1 MANMSN
7 VLGLIFANMHELT
20 VTDLTKNRA
29 MASIPFG
36 ARYRLIDFPLS
47 NMVNSG
53 VNNVGVVT
61 KSNYQSLL
69 DHISSGDE
77 WDLSRKTGGLHFL
90 PPYSNNFG
98 STGGLYRGRLEAL
111 AGVIGFIKNAHADY
125 VLLTDCDCVANIDYK
140 KVVDYHEAQ
149 GADITVVYGKTLLT
163 PEQTKTRTILKV
175 NEADEVVD
183 VLIRPEM
190 AGEFNASM
198 NIFVMS
204 KEFLV
209 KIVNESASRN
219 LYSFEI
225 NVLQHRLDEFK
236 VVGYC
241 FDGYYSQI
249 DGIQA
254 YYQANMDLMNKD
266 VRKALFN
273 FTDPIYTKVRDE
285 APAKYGLEASAKNSL
300 IADGC
305 IIEGTVENSVLFRG
319 VKVGKGAVVKNC
331 ILMQNTEVGDKCEL
345 NYVLADKNVKV
356 GNYRSLCGTVDYPVF
371 INKDSIV

>member
-53 VNNVGVVT
+53 ISNVGVVT

-69 DHISSGDE
+69 DHIGSGDE

-90 PPYSNNFG
+90 PPYSNNLG
-98 STGGLYRGRLEAL
+98 NGGLYRGRLEAL
-111 AGVIGFIKNAHADY
+111 AGVINFIKNAHADY
-125 VLLTDCDCVANIDYK
+125 VVMTDCDCVANVDYK
-140 KVVDYHEAQ
+140 KVVDFHEEQ
-149 GADITVVYGKTLLT
+149 GADITVVYGKKLLT
-163 PEQTKTRTILKV
+163 PEQTKTRTILKL
-175 NEADEVVD
+175 NDKGEVYD

-190 AGEFNASM
+190 AGEFDASM

-204 KEFLV
+204 KEFLLKV
-209 KIVNESASRN
+209 INESMSRN
-219 LYSFEI
+219 LYSFEVDI
-225 NVLQHRLDEFK
+225 LQHRLKEFK
-236 VVGYC
+236 VCGYR
-241 FDGYYSQI
+241 FEGYYAQV

-254 YYQANMDLMNKD
+254 YYQANMDIMKKD
-266 VRKALFN
+266 VRKELFN
-273 FTDPIYTKVRDE
+273 LDDPIYTKVRDE

-331 ILMQNTEVGDKCEL
+331 ILMQDTEVGDKCEL
-345 NYVLADKNVKV
+345 NYVMADKNVSV

-371 INKDSIV
+371 INKGSAV

>member
-53 VNNVGVVT
+53 ISNVGVVT

-69 DHISSGDE
+69 DHIGSGDE

-90 PPYSNNFG
+90 PPYSNNYAN
-98 STGGLYRGRLEAL
+98 GGLYRGRLEAL
-111 AGVIGFIKNAHADY
+111 AGVEGFIKNAHADY
-125 VLLTDCDCVANIDYK
+125 VLLTDCDCVANVDYK
-140 KVVDYHEAQ
+140 KIIDYHEEK
-149 GADITVVYGKTLLT
+149 GADITVVYGRSVFT

-175 NEADEVVD
+175 SDQGEVCD
-183 VLIRPEM
+183 VLIRPDL
-190 AGEFNASM
+190 AGEFDASM

-204 KEFLV
+204 KEFLM
-209 KIVNESASRN
+209 KTINESVSRN
-219 LYSFEI
+219 LYSFEVDI
-225 NVLQHRLDEFK
+225 LQHKLSELK
-236 VVGYC
+236 VFGYR

-254 YYQANMDLMNKD
+254 YYQANMDLMNKE
-266 VRKALFN
+266 VRTELFN
-273 FTDPIYTKVRDE
+273 LTDPIYTKVRDD
-285 APAKYGLEASAKNSL
+285 APAVYGLEASAKNSL

-305 IIEGTVENSVLFRG
+305 VIEGTVENSVLFRG
-319 VKVGKGAVVKNC
+319 VKVGKGAVIKNC
-331 ILMQNTEVGDKCEL
+331 IIMQDAEVGDKCEL
-345 NYVLADKNVKV
+345 NYVIADKNVKV

-371 INKDSIV
+371 VNKNSAV

>member
-53 VNNVGVVT
+53 ISNVGVVT

-69 DHISSGDE
+69 DHIGSGDE

-90 PPYSNNFG
+90 PPYSNNY
-98 STGGLYRGRLEAL
+98 TNGGLYRGRLEAL
-111 AGVIGFIKNAHADY
+111 AGVEGFIKNAHADY
-125 VLLTDCDCVANIDYK
+125 VLLTDCDCVANVDYK
-140 KVVDYHEAQ
+140 KVVDYHEEK
-149 GADITVVYGKTLLT
+149 GADITVVYGRSVFT

-175 NEADEVVD
+175 SDQGEVCD
-183 VLIRPEM
+183 VLIRPDM
-190 AGEFNASM
+190 AGEFDASM

-204 KEFLV
+204 KEFLM
-209 KIVNESASRN
+209 KTINESVSRN
-219 LYSFEI
+219 LYSFEVDI
-225 NVLQHRLDEFK
+225 LQHKLAELK
-236 VVGYC
+236 VFGYR

-254 YYQANMDLMNKD
+254 YYQANMDLMNKE
-266 VRKALFN
+266 VRTELFN
-273 FTDPIYTKVRDE
+273 LTDPIYTKVRDD
-285 APAKYGLEASAKNSL
+285 APAVYGLEASAKNSL

-305 IIEGTVENSVLFRG
+305 VIEGTVENSVLFRG
-319 VKVGKGAVVKNC
+319 VKVGKGAVIKNC
-331 ILMQNTEVGDKCEL
+331 ILMQDAEVGDKCEL
-345 NYVLADKNVKV
+345 NYVIADKNVKV

-371 INKDSIV
+371 VNKNSAV

>member
-53 VNNVGVVT
+53 VSNVGVVT

-69 DHISSGDE
+69 DHIGSGDE

-90 PPYSNNFG
+90 PPYSNNF
-98 STGGLYRGRLEAL
+98 TNGGLYRGRLEAL
-111 AGVIGFIKNAHADY
+111 AGVIGFITNAHADY
-125 VLLTDCDCVANIDYK
+125 VLLTDCDCVANVDYK
-140 KVVDYHEAQ
+140 KIVDYHEEK
-149 GADITVVYGKTLLT
+149 GADITVVYGRSTFT
-163 PEQTKTRTILKV
+163 SEQTKTRTILKV
-175 NEADEVVD
+175 NEQGDVCD
-183 VLIRPEM
+183 VLIRPDM
-190 AGEFNASM
+190 AGEFDASM

-204 KEFLV
+204 KEFLL
-209 KIVNESASRN
+209 KIINESMSRN

-225 NVLQHRLDEFK
+225 DVLQHRLSELK
-236 VVGYC
+236 VCGYR

-249 DGIQA
+249 DSIQA
-254 YYQANMDLMNKD
+254 YYQANMDIMNKE
-266 VRKALFN
+266 VRTELFN
-273 FTDPIYTKVRDE
+273 LTDPIYTKVRDD

-305 IIEGTVENSVLFRG
+305 VIEGTVENSVLFRG
-319 VKVGKGAVVKNC
+319 VKVGKGAVIKNC
-331 ILMQNTEVGDKCEL
+331 ILMQDAEVGDKCEL
-345 NYVLADKNVKV
+345 NYVIADKNVKV

-371 INKDSIV
+371 VNKNSAV

>member
-20 VTDLTKNRA
+20 VTDLTKKRA
-29 MASIPFG
+29 MGSVPFG
-36 ARYRLIDFPLS
+36 GRYRLIDFPLS

-69 DHISSGDE
+69 DHIGSGDE

-90 PPYSNNFG
+90 PPYSNNLGNG
-98 STGGLYRGRLEAL
+98 SLYRGRLEAM
-111 AGVIGFIKNAHADY
+111 AGVVNFIKNADAEY
-125 VLLTDCDCVANIDYK
+125 VIMTDCDCIANVDYK
-140 KVVDYHEAQ
+140 KVVDYHESK

-175 NEADEVVD
+175 DDQGEVYD
-183 VLIRPEM
+183 ILIRPEM
-190 AGEFNASM
+190 AGEFDASM

-204 KEFLV
+204 KEFVL
-209 KIVNESASRN
+209 KIIGESASRN

-225 NVLQHRLDEFK
+225 DILQHRLKEFK
-236 VVGYC
+236 VAGYL
-241 FDGYYSQI
+241 FEGYYSQI

-254 YYQANMDLMNKD
+254 YYQANMDIMKKD
-266 VRKALFN
+266 VRKELFN
-273 FTDPIYTKVRDE
+273 LTDPIYTKVRDE
-285 APAKYGLEASAKNSL
+285 APAKYGLEASARNSL

-345 NYVLADKNVKV
+345 NYVIADKNVRV

>member
-53 VNNVGVVT
+53 ISNVGVVT

-69 DHISSGDE
+69 DHIGSGDE

-90 PPYSNNFG
+90 PPYSNNYAN
-98 STGGLYRGRLEAL
+98 GGLYRGRLEAL
-111 AGVIGFIKNAHADY
+111 AGVEGFIKNTHADY
-125 VLLTDCDCVANIDYK
+125 VLLTDCDCVANVDYK
-140 KVVDYHEAQ
+140 KIVDYHEEK
-149 GADITVVYGKTLLT
+149 GADITVVYGRNVFT

-175 NEADEVVD
+175 SDQGEVCD
-183 VLIRPEM
+183 VLIRPDLS
-190 AGEFNASM
+190 GEFDASM

-204 KEFLV
+204 KEFLM
-209 KIVNESASRN
+209 KTINESVSRN
-219 LYSFEI
+219 LYSFEVDI
-225 NVLQHRLDEFK
+225 LQHKLNELK
-236 VVGYC
+236 VFGYR

-254 YYQANMDLMNKD
+254 YYQANMDLMNKE
-266 VRKALFN
+266 VRTELFN
-273 FTDPIYTKVRDE
+273 LTDPIYTKVRDD
-285 APAKYGLEASAKNSL
+285 APAVYGLEASAKNSL

-305 IIEGTVENSVLFRG
+305 VIEGTVENSVLFRG
-319 VKVGKGAVVKNC
+319 VKVGKGAVIKNC
-331 ILMQNTEVGDKCEL
+331 IIMQDAEVGDKCEL
-345 NYVLADKNVKV
+345 NYVIADKNVKV

-371 INKDSIV
+371 VNKNSAV

>member
-53 VNNVGVVT
+53 ISNVGVVT

-69 DHISSGDE
+69 DHIGSGDE

-90 PPYSNNFG
+90 PPYSNNY
-98 STGGLYRGRLEAL
+98 TNGGLYRGRLEAL
-111 AGVIGFIKNAHADY
+111 AGVEGFIANAHADY
-125 VLLTDCDCVANIDYK
+125 VLLTDCDCVANVDYK
-140 KVVDYHEAQ
+140 KVVDYHEEK
-149 GADITVVYGKTLLT
+149 GADITVVYGRSVFT

-175 NEADEVVD
+175 SDQGEVCD
-183 VLIRPEM
+183 VLIRPDM
-190 AGEFNASM
+190 AGEFDASM

-204 KEFLV
+204 KEFLM
-209 KIVNESASRN
+209 KTINESVSRN
-219 LYSFEI
+219 LYSFEVDI
-225 NVLQHRLDEFK
+225 LQHKLAELK
-236 VVGYC
+236 VFGYR

-254 YYQANMDLMNKD
+254 YYQANMDLMNKE
-266 VRKALFN
+266 VRTELFN
-273 FTDPIYTKVRDE
+273 LTDPIYTKVRDD
-285 APAKYGLEASAKNSL
+285 APAVYGLEASAKNSL

-305 IIEGTVENSVLFRG
+305 VIEGTVENSVLFRG
-319 VKVGKGAVVKNC
+319 VKVGKGAVIKNC
-331 ILMQNTEVGDKCEL
+331 ILMQDAEVGDKCEL
-345 NYVLADKNVKV
+345 NYVIADKNVKV

-371 INKDSIV
+371 VNKNSAV

>member
-53 VNNVGVVT
+53 VSNVGVVT

-69 DHISSGDE
+69 DHIGSGDE

-90 PPYSNNFG
+90 PPYSNNF
-98 STGGLYRGRLEAL
+98 TNGGLYRGRLEAL
-111 AGVIGFIKNAHADY
+111 AGVIGFITNAHADY
-125 VLLTDCDCVANIDYK
+125 VLLTDCDCVANVDYK
-140 KVVDYHEAQ
+140 KIVDYHEEK
-149 GADITVVYGKTLLT
+149 GADITVVYGRSTFT

-175 NEADEVVD
+175 NEQGD
-183 VLIRPEM
+183 VCDILIRPDM
-190 AGEFNASM
+190 AGEFDASM

-204 KEFLV
+204 KEFLL
-209 KIVNESASRN
+209 KIINESMSRN

-225 NVLQHRLDEFK
+225 DVLQHRLGEFK
-236 VVGYC
+236 VSGYR

-249 DGIQA
+249 DSIQA
-254 YYQANMDLMNKD
+254 YYQANMDIMNKE
-266 VRKALFN
+266 VRTELFN
-273 FTDPIYTKVRDE
+273 LTDPIYTKVRDD

-305 IIEGTVENSVLFRG
+305 VIEGTVENSVLFRG
-319 VKVGKGAVVKNC
+319 VKVGKGAVIKNC
-331 ILMQNTEVGDKCEL
+331 ILMQDAEVGDKCEL
-345 NYVLADKNVKV
+345 NYVIADKNVKV

-371 INKDSIV
+371 VNKNSAV

>member
-53 VNNVGVVT
+53 ISNVGVVT

-69 DHISSGDE
+69 DHIGSGDE

-90 PPYSNNFG
+90 PPYSNNY
-98 STGGLYRGRLEAL
+98 TNGGLYRGRLEAL
-111 AGVIGFIKNAHADY
+111 AGVEGFIKNAHADY
-125 VLLTDCDCVANIDYK
+125 VLLTDCDCVANVDYK
-140 KVVDYHEAQ
+140 KVIDYHEEK
-149 GADITVVYGKTLLT
+149 GADITVVYGRSVFT

-175 NEADEVVD
+175 SDQGEVCD
-183 VLIRPEM
+183 VLIRPDL
-190 AGEFNASM
+190 AGEFDASM

-204 KEFLV
+204 KDFLM
-209 KIVNESASRN
+209 KIINESVSRN
-219 LYSFEI
+219 LYSFEVDI
-225 NVLQHRLDEFK
+225 LQHKLDELK
-236 VVGYC
+236 VFGYR

-254 YYQANMDLMNKD
+254 YYQANMDLMNKE
-266 VRKALFN
+266 VRTELFN
-273 FTDPIYTKVRDE
+273 LTDPIYTKVRDD
-285 APAKYGLEASAKNSL
+285 APAVYGLEASAKNSL

-305 IIEGTVENSVLFRG
+305 VIEGTVENSVLFRG
-319 VKVGKGAVVKNC
+319 VKVGKGAVIKNC
-331 ILMQNTEVGDKCEL
+331 ILMQDTEVGDKCEL

-371 INKDSIV
+371 VNKNSAV

>member
-53 VNNVGVVT
+53 VSNVGVVT

-69 DHISSGDE
+69 DHIGSGDE

-90 PPYSNNFG
+90 PPYSNNF
-98 STGGLYRGRLEAL
+98 TNGGLYRGRLEAL

-125 VLLTDCDCVANIDYK
+125 VLLTDCDCVASVDYK
-140 KVVDYHEAQ
+140 KIVDYHEEK
-149 GADITVVYGKTLLT
+149 GADITVVYGRSTFT
-163 PEQTKTRTILKV
+163 PEQTKTRTILQV
-175 NEADEVVD
+175 NEQGD
-183 VLIRPEM
+183 VCDILIRPDM
-190 AGEFNASM
+190 AGEFDASM

-204 KEFLV
+204 KEFLL
-209 KIVNESASRN
+209 KIINESMSRN
-219 LYSFEI
+219 LYSFEVD
-225 NVLQHRLDEFK
+225 VLQHRLSEFK
-236 VVGYC
+236 VSGYR

-249 DGIQA
+249 DSIQA
-254 YYQANMDLMNKD
+254 YYQANMDIMNKE
-266 VRKALFN
+266 VRTELFN
-273 FTDPIYTKVRDE
+273 LTDPIYTKVRDD

-305 IIEGTVENSVLFRG
+305 VIEGTVENSVLFRG
-319 VKVGKGAVVKNC
+319 VKVGKGAVIKNC
-331 ILMQNTEVGDKCEL
+331 ILMQDAEVGDKCEL
-345 NYVLADKNVKV
+345 NYVIADKNVKV

-371 INKDSIV
+371 VNKNSAV

>member
-69 DHISSGDE
+69 DHIGSGDE

-90 PPYSNNFG
+90 PPYSNNLG
-98 STGGLYRGRLEAL
+98 NGGLYRGRLEAL
-111 AGVIGFIKNAHADY
+111 AGVINFIKNANADY
-125 VLLTDCDCVANIDYK
+125 VVMTDCDCVANVDYK
-140 KVVDYHEAQ
+140 KVVDFHEEQ
-149 GADITVVYGKTLLT
+149 GADITVVYGKKLLT

-175 NEADEVVD
+175 SDQGEVCD
-183 VLIRPEM
+183 VLIRPDM
-190 AGEFNASM
+190 AGEFDSSM

-204 KEFLV
+204 KEFLM
-209 KIVNESASRN
+209 KTISESVSRN
-219 LYSFEI
+219 LYSFEVDI
-225 NVLQHRLDEFK
+225 LQHKLGELK
-236 VVGYC
+236 VFGYR

-254 YYQANMDLMNKD
+254 YYQANMDLMSRE
-266 VRKALFN
+266 VRNELFN
-273 FTDPIYTKVRDE
+273 LTDPIYTKVRDD
-285 APAKYGLEASAKNSL
+285 APAVYGLEASAKNSL

-305 IIEGTVENSVLFRG
+305 VIEGTVENSVLFRG
-319 VKVGKGAVVKNC
+319 VKVGKGAVIKNC
-331 ILMQNTEVGDKCEL
+331 ILMQDAEVGDKCEL
-345 NYVLADKNVKV
+345 NYVIADKNVKV

-371 INKDSIV
+371 VNKNSAV

>member
-53 VNNVGVVT
+53 VSNVGVVT

-69 DHISSGDE
+69 DHIGSGDE

-90 PPYSNNFG
+90 PPYSNNF
-98 STGGLYRGRLEAL
+98 TNGGLYRGRLEAL
-111 AGVIGFIKNAHADY
+111 AGVIGFITNAHADY
-125 VLLTDCDCVANIDYK
+125 VLLTDCDCVANVDYK
-140 KVVDYHEAQ
+140 KIVDYHEEK
-149 GADITVVYGKTLLT
+149 GADITVVYGRSTFT

-175 NEADEVVD
+175 NEQGD
-183 VLIRPEM
+183 VCDILIRPDM
-190 AGEFNASM
+190 AGEFDASM

-204 KEFLV
+204 KEFLL
-209 KIVNESASRN
+209 KIINESMSRN

-225 NVLQHRLDEFK
+225 DVLQHRLSEFK
-236 VVGYC
+236 VSGYR

-249 DGIQA
+249 DSIQA
-254 YYQANMDLMNKD
+254 YYQANMDIMNKE
-266 VRKALFN
+266 VRTELFN
-273 FTDPIYTKVRDE
+273 LTDPIYTKVRDD

-305 IIEGTVENSVLFRG
+305 VIEGTVENSVLFRG
-319 VKVGKGAVVKNC
+319 VKVGKGAVIKNC
-331 ILMQNTEVGDKCEL
+331 ILMQDAEVGDKCEL
-345 NYVLADKNVKV
+345 NYVIADKNVKV

-371 INKDSIV
+371 VNKNSAV

>member
-53 VNNVGVVT
+53 ISNVGVVT

-69 DHISSGDE
+69 DHIGSGDE

-90 PPYSNNFG
+90 PPYSNNY
-98 STGGLYRGRLEAL
+98 SNGGLYRGRLEAL
-111 AGVIGFIKNAHADY
+111 AGVEGFIRNAHADY
-125 VLLTDCDCVANIDYK
+125 VLLTDCDCVANVDYK
-140 KVVDYHEAQ
+140 KIVDFHEEK
-149 GADITVVYGKTLLT
+149 GADITVVYGRSVFT
-163 PEQTKTRTILKV
+163 PEQTKTRTILSVKDDGAV
-175 NEADEVVD
+175 SD
-183 VLIRPEM
+183 VLIRPDM

-204 KEFLV
+204 KEFLM
-209 KIVNESASRN
+209 KIINESMSRN

-225 NVLQHRLDEFK
+225 DILQHRLSEFK
-236 VVGYC
+236 VYGYR

-254 YYQANMDLMNKD
+254 YYQANMDLMSKE
-266 VRKALFN
+266 VRTELFN
-273 FTDPIYTKVRDE
+273 LDDPIYTKVRDD
-285 APAKYGLEASAKNSL
+285 APAVYGLEASAKNSL

-319 VKVGKGAVVKNC
+319 VKVGKGAVIKNC
-331 ILMQNTEVGDKCEL
+331 ILMQDAVVGDKCEL
-345 NYVLADKNVKV
+345 NYVIADKKVKV

-371 INKDSIV
+371 VNKNSVV

>member
-90 PPYSNNFG
+90 PPYSNNLG
-98 STGGLYRGRLEAL
+98 NGGLYRGRLEAL
-111 AGVIGFIKNAHADY
+111 AGVINFIKNANADY
-125 VLLTDCDCVANIDYK
+125 VVMTDCDCVANVDYK
-140 KVVDYHEAQ
+140 KVVDFHEEQ
-149 GADITVVYGKTLLT
+149 GADITVVYGKKLLT
-163 PEQTKTRTILKV
+163 PEQTKTRTILKL
-175 NEADEVVD
+175 NDKGEVYD

-190 AGEFNASM
+190 AGEFDASM

-204 KEFLV
+204 KEFLLKV
-209 KIVNESASRN
+209 INESMSRN
-219 LYSFEI
+219 LYSFEVDI
-225 NVLQHRLDEFK
+225 LQHRLKEFK
-236 VVGYC
+236 VCGYR
-241 FDGYYSQI
+241 FEGYYSQI

-254 YYQANMDLMNKD
+254 YYQANMDIMSKE
-266 VRKALFN
+266 VRKELFN
-273 FTDPIYTKVRDE
+273 LDDPIYTKVRDE
-285 APAKYGLEASAKNSL
+285 APAKYGVDATAKNSL

-331 ILMQNTEVGDKCEL
+331 ILMQDTEVGDKCEL
-345 NYVLADKNVKV
+345 NYVMADKNVSV

-371 INKDSIV
+371 INKGSAV

>member
-7 VLGLIFANMHELT
+7 VLGLIFVNMHELT

-53 VNNVGVVT
+53 VSNVGVVT

-69 DHISSGDE
+69 DHIGSGDE

-90 PPYSNNFG
+90 PPYSNNY
-98 STGGLYRGRLEAL
+98 TNGGLYRGRLEAL
-111 AGVIGFIKNAHADY
+111 AGVEGFIKNAHSDY
-125 VLLTDCDCVANIDYK
+125 VLLTDCDCVANVDYK
-140 KVVDYHEAQ
+140 KVVDYHEEK
-149 GADITVVYGKTLLT
+149 GADITVVYGRSIFT

-175 NEADEVVD
+175 SDQGEVCD
-183 VLIRPEM
+183 VLIRPDM
-190 AGEFNASM
+190 AGEFDASM

-204 KEFLV
+204 KDFLM
-209 KIVNESASRN
+209 KIINESVSRN

-225 NVLQHRLDEFK
+225 NILQHRLSEFK
-236 VVGYC
+236 VCGYR

-254 YYQANMDLMNKD
+254 YYQANMDLMNKE
-266 VRKALFN
+266 VRTELFN
-273 FTDPIYTKVRDE
+273 LTDPIYTKVRDD
-285 APAKYGLEASAKNSL
+285 APAVYGLEASAKNSL

-305 IIEGTVENSVLFRG
+305 VIEGTVENSVLFRG
-319 VKVGKGAVVKNC
+319 VKVGKGAVIKNC
-331 ILMQNTEVGDKCEL
+331 ILMQDAVVGDKCEL
-345 NYVLADKNVKV
+345 NYVIADKNVKV

-371 INKDSIV
+371 VNKNSAV